1 MIMRIVICDKLLIFI
16 IADYLYQVI
25 GELQLDSY
33 SETAASPVL
42 LYVVRT
48 PITTSTQTNSG
59 PSSARSENYPIASSS
74 PLGTEIS
81 GSQSDQVPD
90 KIALEP
96 ALKFSLFQEYNPL
109 SGTFHYR

>member
-1 MIMRIVICDKLLIFI
+1 MMRIVVYDKLIIFI
-16 IADYLYQVI
+16 IADHLYQVI

-59 PSSARSENYPIASSS
+59 PSSTRSGNYPIASSS